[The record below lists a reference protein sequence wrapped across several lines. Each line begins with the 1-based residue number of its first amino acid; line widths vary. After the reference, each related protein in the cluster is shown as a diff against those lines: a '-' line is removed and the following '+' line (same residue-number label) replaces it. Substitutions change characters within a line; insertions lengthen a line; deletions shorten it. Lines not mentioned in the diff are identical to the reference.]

1 MFRAIMNFI
10 NNIRYLFKYSLKRMN
25 CEIEDVGY
33 AINHIKFEIEEDLKI
48 LPKINFMPN
57 EEALSLLINSEI
69 SLCRLGDGEMDL
81 MQNIGIEFQR
91 ADNLLAQRLNEVVS
105 TANDRILVGIL
116 PIFTSFIGADIYA
129 KNRTRSFMGKNKE
142 SFLAILN
149 KNRTYCNAGMTCA
162 YIYNAGEEYAKEL
175 FNSFRKIWDKKNIV
189 IICGD
194 RVLKNIEHNIY
205 DNAQKVEYIYA
216 PSKNAFDKYDEIL
229 NNAKSYDKDTLFILM
244 VGPTAT
250 ILAYDLAKDG
260 YRALDLGHVAKDYDA
275 FCKKLPRT
283 TKNIKKFFAA
293 D

>member
-1 MFRAIMNFI
+1 MFRAIMKFI
-10 NNIRYLFKYSLKRMN
+10 NNIRYLFQYSLKRMS

-33 AINHIKFEIEEDLKI
+33 AINHIKFEIEEDLKV
-48 LPKINFMPN
+48 LPKINFMSN
-57 EEALSLLINSEI
+57 NEALSLLINSEI

-81 MQNIGIEFQR
+81 MQNIGIEFQK
-91 ADNLLAQRLNEVVS
+91 ADNLLAQRLVEVVS
-105 TANDRILVGIL
+105 TDDENILIGIP

-142 SFLAILN
+142 AFINLLN
-149 KNRTYCNAGMTCA
+149 KDKDYCNAGMTYT
-162 YIYNAGEEYAKEL
+162 YIHGDKDNAKEL
-175 FNSFRKIWDKKNIV
+175 FNNFRKIWDKKNIV

-205 DNAQKVEYIYA
+205 DNAQKVEYIYTS
-216 PSKNAFDKYDEIL
+216 SKNAFDSYDEIL

-283 TKNIKKFFAA
+283 TRNIKKFFAA